1 MLLNRLFFSFCLL
14 YTIAFIIPLP
24 DDRGFFLDTYFP
36 VNEVK
41 EIVTVSEVKDKT
53 PPPINV
59 VNEKLLYVKSIKQI
73 YKREIPLD
81 LLNYI
86 EKVSKQHQ
94 LDYNL
99 VIGLIAAES
108 SFYNNSTSSVG
119 AVGYMQVWPKWHQD
133 KIAGRDI
140 RNPYVNIEVGIR
152 FLKECIDK
160 RGGIYEGLACYNGAS
175 SKASANRY
183 YNAVM
188 ARSHTLK
195 VSNVGL
201 VLSEV

>member
-1 MLLNRLFFSFCLL
+1 MLLDRLFFSFCLL

-36 VNEVK
+36 INEVK
-41 EIVTVSEVKDKT
+41 EIAIVSEVKDKT

-59 VNEKLLYVKSIKQI
+59 VDEKLLYVKSIKQI
-73 YKREIPLD
+73 YKREMSLD
-81 LLNYI
+81 LVNYI

-108 SFYNNSTSSVG
+108 SFDNNSTSSVG
-119 AVGYMQVWPKWHQD
+119 AVGYMQVWAKWHQD

-152 FLKECIDK
+152 FLRECIDK
-160 RGGIYEGLACYNGAS
+160 RGGIYEGLACYNGAD

-183 YNAVM
+183 YNRVM
-188 ARSHTLK
+188 VRSHILK